1 MKKFLLSLLSF
12 IVINAFAQTPFT
24 PGNLVVVQ
32 VGSGGQNLSNQ
43 SQLIKLLELTPSGT
57 IVQTIELPYTTAMA
71 TGGNNRITTQGSSS
85 NDANMTL
92 SANGQY
98 FVLPGYNSDTG
109 IATISGVAGVH
120 RTLCRVA
127 MNGTWDTKTLV
138 DIPKSTGNARG
149 AASNDGNQFYLVG
162 SNTGVRYVPYGS
174 TGTLNDTSII
184 ISTTVTNNRTIQAW
198 GGDLIVGTGSGTVRI
213 GRITGFPTTANQTM
227 VQLPGVS
234 TSLTANNVYF
244 TNLPSGPAGF
254 NTMYVASDVAPSGI
268 RKYCLNSTTNNW
280 DSIGTLNTN
289 VTYRGMTAT
298 TTGSTV
304 RIYAVSGNSP
314 IHSFEDA
321 TGYNVAPTSTT
332 PTTVLAAPI
341 NTAFR
346 GVQVVPSSSALPI
359 RLLAFNAAKNDD
371 GTAKVFWVVNGD
383 HDVVNYIAEKSS
395 NGREFTSFGNVIASN
410 RNNYEMNDHTV
421 LTVTTYYRVKFVTN
435 DGKITYSNVVAV
447 SPKRSIGFQV
457 FPNPVQNNLILSYT
471 KLMVDA
477 NISINTIDGKNV
489 MSIPVKANTTQ
500 SSIDVSK
507 LKKGNYVVTLL
518 DTDGNRTSKTMI
530 KN

>member
-1 MKKFLLSLLSF
+1 MKKILLSF
-12 IVINAFAQTPFT
+12 FVLITITAFAQTPFI

-32 VGSGGQNLSNQ
+32 VGSGAQPLSNR
-43 SQLIKLLELTPSGT
+43 SQVIKLIEITTSGT

-71 TGGNNRITTQGSSS
+71 TSGNNRITTQGSSS

-109 IATISGVAGVH
+109 IATISGAAGVH

-162 SNTGVRYVPYGS
+162 SNLGVRYVPYGS
-174 TGTLNDTSII
+174 TGTLNDTSITV
-184 ISTTVTNNRTIQAW
+184 STTVTNNRTIQAW
-198 GGDLIVGTGSGTVRI
+198 GGDLIVGTGSGAVRV
-213 GRITGFPTTANQTM
+213 GRIAGFPTTANQTM
-227 VQLPGVS
+227 VQFPGVP
-234 TSLTANNVYF
+234 TSITANNVYF
-244 TNLPSGPAGF
+244 TNLPGGPAGF
-254 NTMYVASDVAPSGI
+254 NTMYFSSDAAPSGI
-268 RKYCLNSTTNNW
+268 RKYCLNTTTNNW
-280 DSIGTLNTN
+280 DSVGIFNTG
-289 VTYRGMTAT
+289 VTYRGMTAST
-298 TTGSTV
+298 SGSTV
-304 RIYAVSGNSP
+304 TIYAVSGNSP
-314 IHSFEDA
+314 IHNFVDA
-321 TGYNVAPTSTT
+321 TGYNGSPSAIPV
-332 PTTVLAAPI
+332 TVLAAPT

-346 GVQVVPSSSALPI
+346 GIQMVPSSSALPI

-383 HDVVNYIAEKSS
+383 YDVVNYVAEKSS
-395 NGREFTSFGNVIASN
+395 NGRDFTSFGNVIASN
-410 RNNYEMNDHTV
+410 RNNYEMNDNTV

-471 KLMVDA
+471 KLIVDA

-518 DTDGNRTSKTMI
+518 DADGNRTSKTMI

>member
-1 MKKFLLSLLSF
+1 MKKFLLSFFTF
-12 IVINAFAQTPFT
+12 ITINVFAQTPFT

-32 VGSGGQNLSNQ
+32 VGSGAQTLSNQ
-43 SQLIKLLELTPSGT
+43 SQVIKLLELTPSGT

-85 NDANMTL
+85 NDANLTL

-109 IATISGVAGVH
+109 VANISGVTGVH

-127 MNGTWDTKTLV
+127 MNGTWDTRTLV
-138 DIPKSTGNARG
+138 DTAKSKGNARG
-149 AASNDGNQFYLVG
+149 AASNDGSAFWLVG

-184 ISTTVTNNRTIQAW
+184 ISTTITNHRTIQAW
-198 GGDLIVGTGSGTVRI
+198 GGDLIVGTGSGTVRVGKI
-213 GRITGFPTTANQTM
+213 NGFPTTANQTQ
-227 VQLPGVS
+227 VQFPGIP
-234 TSLTANNVYF
+234 TTITANNVYF
-244 TNLPSGPAGF
+244 TNLPGGPAGF
-254 NTMYVASDVAPSGI
+254 NTMYIASDVTPSGI

-280 DSIGTLNTN
+280 DSIGTLNTG
-289 VTYRGMTAT
+289 VTYRGMTAST
-298 TTGSTV
+298 SGSTV
-304 RIYAVSGNSP
+304 RIYAVNSNSP

-321 TGYNVAPTSTT
+321 TGYNVAPTAT
-332 PTTVLAAPI
+332 PVTVLAAPT

-346 GVQVVPSSSALPI
+346 GIQVVPSSSALPI

-395 NGREFTSFGNVIASN
+395 NGRDFTSFGNVIAAN
-410 RNNYEMNDHTV
+410 RNNYEMNDNTV

-435 DGKITYSNVVAV
+435 DGKVSYSNVVAV
-447 SPKRSIGFQV
+447 SPKRALGFQV

-471 KLMVDA
+471 KLLVDA

-507 LKKGNYVVTLL
+507 LKQGNYVVTLL
-518 DTDGNRTSKTMI
+518 DADGNRTSKTII